1 MILELKR
8 KWRNYCVLSAAG
20 AYNVNANFN
29 NIIFYIKDKI
39 LYVPVV
45 ALSARDNK
53 KLSKLFSKGFQ
64 RSFYWNEYKRKRENK
79 NTTNECR
86 YFTQTNFV
94 GFNRLFVL
102 VCTNDD
108 NNAKKFK
115 VTTFYLPK
123 DIKINYNAII
133 NGIKLLWQP
142 IDSEI
147 KLYEEVR
154 KLTTG

>member
-64 RSFYWNEYKRKRENK
+64 RSIYWNEYKTKRENK

-86 YFTQTNFV
+86 YFT
-94 GFNRLFVL
+94 
-102 VCTNDD
+102 
-108 NNAKKFK
+108 
-115 VTTFYLPK
+115 
-123 DIKINYNAII
+123 
-133 NGIKLLWQP
+133 
-142 IDSEI
+142 
-147 KLYEEVR
+147 
-154 KLTTG
+154 